1 MIVARFVWNWLLNAL
16 VLGIIM
22 TLITRIHFATPGLS
36 VRDQIRIILLAGL
49 ILGLVNIIV
58 KPILKLLSLPFII
71 LTAGLFLIVINIFVL
86 MIVTWLVPEIVIPD
100 VLSYVLAAI
109 LLGILN
115 TIENLFFV

>member
-1 MIVARFVWNWLLNAL
+1 MV
-16 VLGIIM
+16 
-22 TLITRIHFATPGLS
+22 LITRIHFATPGLS

-49 ILGLVNIIV
+49 ILGLVNVIV
-58 KPILKLLSLPFII
+58 KPILKLLPLII

-86 MIVTWLVPEIVIPD
+86 MLVTWLVPEIVIPD
-100 VLSYVLAAI
+100 IMSYVLAAI